1 MVYAVLQTR
10 AVNDAPTEHREAALT
25 WFVLAYLVGVFG
37 FSLLGTWLI
46 VRFGTE
52 TLLIVLLALAT
63 SEGGPAVWRKLK
75 RR

>member
-46 VRFGTE
+46 VRFGT
-52 TLLIVLLALAT
+52 
-63 SEGGPAVWRKLK
+63 
-75 RR
+75 